1 MVADFQKTL
10 TKKNARIAAQK
21 ISEKYKKF
29 RKNKLKKPVN
39 LTNIDDADTVAY
51 DENTDLRD
59 VLSTKGA
66 QIAANKISKKYKKMR
81 ARTQSFPFNLSD
93 IADAETI
100 DYNDDTN
107 LQDVNMNR
115 NTILAAQKISNKYKN
130 IRRKRKRNASTEP
143 IQIEIKKPKRSKALR
158 ITAKKIKEKYKRFRY
173 GR

>member
-1 MVADFQKTL
+1 
-10 TKKNARIAAQK
+10 
-21 ISEKYKKF
+21 
-29 RKNKLKKPVN
+29 
-39 LTNIDDADTVAY
+39 
-51 DENTDLRD
+51 
-59 VLSTKGA
+59 
-66 QIAANKISKKYKKMR
+66 MR

-130 IRRKRKRNASTEP
+130 IRRKRKRNASPEP
-143 IQIEIKKPKRSKALR
+143 IQIKIKKIKRNKALR
-158 ITAKKIKEKYKRFRY
+158 VTAKKIKEKYKRFRY